1 MEYTIKYKAVNTY
14 ESTVDKAFWQ
24 FLLRPEENKTQHVR
38 ISKFTNSLNAGI
50 EISTNTFGFPI
61 CRVHPKKP
69 FDAISFEAS
78 YIMSKEVTNPFSA
91 LDSVANPEHYALIK
105 SLNFKIDYERF
116 LSITPLTQLEK
127 SQLPVQFSEE
137 RSVFDNLT
145 ELNEW
150 VYKTFTFKTSV
161 TDVKTTPVQFL
172 EKGAGVCQDFT
183 HLFLAIARLNNIPAR
198 YTSGYLHQGNGFQGD
213 SQMHAWAECYIPEKG
228 WLGFDPANNL
238 IALENHIKV
247 AHGQDYS
254 DCAPIKGIIYSNAA
268 ANKTSYTVEV
278 NARAESDPDVFSENQ
293 LFEPLP
299 FKQQLAFQSQWQNQ
313 QYQQQQQLRHQLD
326 NNEDPA
332 L

>member
-14 ESTVDKAFWQ
+14 EATVDEAFWQ

-38 ISKFTNSLNAGI
+38 ISRF
-50 EISTNTFGFPI
+50 
-61 CRVHPKKP
+61 
-69 FDAISFEAS
+69 
-78 YIMSKEVTNPFSA
+78 NPFSA
-91 LDSVANPEHYALIK
+91 LDSVANPEHYILIK

-116 LSITPLTQLEK
+116 LSTTPLTQLEK
-127 SQLPVQFSEE
+127 TQLPFQFSEE
-137 RSVFDNLT
+137 RSIFDNLT

-150 VYKTFTFKTSV
+150 VHKTFTFKTSV
-161 TDVKTTPVQFL
+161 TDVNTTPVQFL

-198 YTSGYLHQGNGFQGD
+198 YTSGYLHQGNGYQGD

-238 IALENHIKV
+238 IALENHLKV
-247 AHGQDYS
+247 AHGQDYA
-254 DCAPIKGIIYSNAA
+254 DCAPIKGIIYSNSA

-278 NARAESDPDVFSENQ
+278 NDRAVSDPDLFSENQ

-313 QYQQQQQLRHQLD
+313 QYQQQQQLRQQLD
-326 NNEDPA
+326 ADEDQA

>member
-1 MEYTIKYKAVNTY
+1 
-14 ESTVDKAFWQ
+14 
-24 FLLRPEENKTQHVR
+24 
-38 ISKFTNSLNAGI
+38 
-50 EISTNTFGFPI
+50 
-61 CRVHPKKP
+61 
-69 FDAISFEAS
+69 
-78 YIMSKEVTNPFSA
+78 MSKEVINPFSA
-91 LDSVANPEHYALIK
+91 LDSVANPEHYILIK

-116 LSITPLTQLEK
+116 LSTTPLTQLEK
-127 SQLPVQFSEE
+127 TQLPFQFSEE
-137 RSVFDNLT
+137 RSIFDNLT

-150 VYKTFTFKTSV
+150 VHKTFTFKTSV
-161 TDVKTTPVQFL
+161 TDVNTTPVQFL

-198 YTSGYLHQGNGFQGD
+198 YTSGYLHQGNGYQGD

-254 DCAPIKGIIYSNAA
+254 DCAPIKGIIYSNSA

-313 QYQQQQQLRHQLD
+313 QYQQQQQLRQQLD
-326 NNEDPA
+326 ADEDQA